1 MYFHWFVAIE
11 VLAIIFHGTSDS
23 MCQDGV
29 DFAQLV
35 NIWKYIH
42 ALNCAEKSSELGTIY
57 QPKYHVYDSNWN
69 IFLVINEA
77 HRNKHGY
84 IQKMSMEN
92 VDIHVV
98 LLSSNNIL
106 FVIVQTIKRRS
117 LCFTKND
124 VKTKE
129 K

>member
-29 DFAQLV
+29 DFVQLV

-42 ALNCAEKSSELGTIY
+42 ALNCAEKLSELGTIY
-57 QPKYHVYDSNWN
+57 QPKDHVYDSNWN
-69 IFLVINEA
+69 IFLVINEE
-77 HRNKHGY
+77 HGY

-98 LLSSNNIL
+98 L
-106 FVIVQTIKRRS
+106 
-117 LCFTKND
+117 
-124 VKTKE
+124 
-129 K
+129 

>member
-1 MYFHWFVAIE
+1 MNGAY
-11 VLAIIFHGTSDS
+11 
-23 MCQDGV
+23 
-29 DFAQLV
+29 
-35 NIWKYIH
+35 
-42 ALNCAEKSSELGTIY
+42 
-57 QPKYHVYDSNWN
+57 
-69 IFLVINEA
+69 
-77 HRNKHGY
+77 RNKHGY
-84 IQKMSMEN
+84 IQKISMEN

-106 FVIVQTIKRRS
+106 FVIVQTIKRRP